1 MAGVDG
7 AASLKKCWNNSRIR
21 GLPSLIIKIII
32 YGHTLNIRAK
42 GILVMSESNQEYI
55 IISAARENNLKNV
68 SLRIP
73 KRKITIF
80 TGVSG
85 SGKSSIVFDTIAAES
100 TRLLNENFSMFV
112 RNFLPRYPQPDADA
126 IENLSMAVIVDQKR
140 LGGGSHSTMGTI
152 TDISPILRLL
162 FSRVGQPYIGQAH
175 MFSFNDPQG
184 MCPECNGI
192 GRRLGVDISKAVDM
206 SKSLNE
212 GAIMLP
218 DYSVNGWDWNIIV
231 QTGSFDPDKELS
243 EYSDEELE
251 QLLYGKARKV
261 KMDFAG
267 KSTNITVEGV
277 IEKFTNKYIKQDV
290 KTKSERTQKAV
301 APFIT
306 EGSCSSCHGARLS
319 QAALSCKVNGFNIAE
334 MSSMEVGQLIRV
346 IREINAPVAAP
357 VVKSLTERL
366 QHLVDIGLDYLTL
379 DRETDTLSG
388 GESQR
393 VKMVKHLSGS
403 LVDVTYIFDEPSI
416 GLHPRD
422 VHRLNELLQKLRD
435 KGNTV
440 IVVEHDPDVIKVAD
454 HIVDVGPYAGSR
466 GGTVV
471 YEGSYHGLLEA
482 GTLTGTHMKRPLQLK
497 HDCRQPSGKLSIKDA
512 TLHNLQ
518 NVSVDIP
525 TGVLT
530 VVTGV
535 AGSGKSTLINEVFLS
550 QHPDAIVIDQ
560 SAVGVSTRSNPAT
573 YTGIMDDVRKAFAS
587 ANKVSQS
594 LFSFNSKG
602 ACENCQGLGVVYTDL
617 AFLESVKLPCEVC
630 EGRRFK
636 EEVLA
641 YKLNGKS
648 IAEVLEMTVEQAL
661 DFFQLKEVVRKLQA
675 MSDVGLNY
683 ITLGQPLSTLS
694 GGECQRIKLASE
706 LHKKGSIYVMDE
718 PTTGLHMS
726 DIGHLLGIMNRLV
739 DAGNTVIVIEHNL
752 EVISQADWI
761 IDMGPDGGSK
771 GGQVVFEGTP
781 AKIIHAEHSIT
792 GRYLK

>member
-1 MAGVDG
+1 
-7 AASLKKCWNNSRIR
+7 
-21 GLPSLIIKIII
+21 
-32 YGHTLNIRAK
+32 
-42 GILVMSESNQEYI
+42 MSQANQEYI
-55 IISAARENNLKNV
+55 VISGARENNLRNV

-85 SGKSSIVFDTIAAES
+85 SGKSSIVFDTIASES
-100 TRLLNENFSMFV
+100 QRLLNENFSTFV
-112 RNFLPRYPQPDADA
+112 RTFLPKFPQPDADA
-126 IENLSMAVIVDQKR
+126 IENLSMAVVVDQKR

-162 FSRVGQPYIGQAH
+162 FSRAGQPYVGPVNL
-175 MFSFNDPQG
+175 FSFNDPQG

-192 GRRLGVDISKAVDM
+192 GRSMVVDMSKAVDL
-206 SKSLNE
+206 SKSLRE
-212 GAIMLP
+212 GAILLP
-218 DYSVNGWDWNIIV
+218 GYSVDSWDWNLIV
-231 QTGSFDPDKELS
+231 QGGPFDPDKKLS
-243 EYSDEELE
+243 DYPEEELE
-251 QLLYGKARKV
+251 QLLYGKAKKV

-267 KSTNITVEGV
+267 KATNITVEGV

-290 KTKSERTQKAV
+290 KTKSERTQQMV
-301 APFIT
+301 APYIA
-306 EGSCSSCHGARLS
+306 EGTCSGCRGARLNR
-319 QAALSCKVNGFNIAE
+319 AALACRINGLNIAE
-334 MSSMEVGQLIRV
+334 MASMEVGQLIRV
-346 IREINAPVAAP
+346 LREIDDPAAAP
-357 VVKSLTERL
+357 IVKSLTERL

-403 LVDVTYIFDEPSI
+403 LVDVTYIFDEPSV

-422 VHRLNELLQKLRD
+422 VHRLNDLLRKLRD

-454 HIVDVGPYAGSR
+454 HIVDVGPHAGSR
-466 GGTVV
+466 GGTIV
-471 YEGSYHGLLEA
+471 YEGSYQGLLES
-482 GTLTGTHMKRPLQLK
+482 GTLTGIHMKRPLELK
-497 HDCRQPSGKLSIKDA
+497 RDGRKPSGTLPIRNA
-512 TLHNLQ
+512 ALHNLRDV
-518 NVSVDIP
+518 NVDIP

-535 AGSGKSTLINEVFLS
+535 AGSGKSTLINEVFLG

-573 YTGIMDDVRKAFAS
+573 YTGIMDEVRKAFAA
-587 ANKVSQS
+587 ANKVNPG

-602 ACENCQGLGVVYTDL
+602 ACENCQGLGVVYADL
-617 AFLESVKLPCEVC
+617 AYLDSVKLPCEAC
-630 EGRRFK
+630 GGRRFK

-761 IDMGPDGGSK
+761 IDMGPDGGSR
-771 GGQVVFEGTP
+771 GGQVVFEGP
-781 AKIIHAEHSIT
+781 PSQIVHAEQSVT

>member
-1 MAGVDG
+1 
-7 AASLKKCWNNSRIR
+7 
-21 GLPSLIIKIII
+21 
-32 YGHTLNIRAK
+32 
-42 GILVMSESNQEYI
+42 MSESNREYI
-55 IISAARENNLKNV
+55 VISGARENNLQNV

-112 RNFLPRYPQPDADA
+112 RSFLPRVPQPDTDA

-162 FSRVGQPYIGQAH
+162 FSRAGQPYVGESN

-192 GRRLGVDISKAVDM
+192 GRKLNVDMDKAVDL

-212 GAIMLP
+212 GAIKLP
-218 DYSVNGWDWNIIV
+218 DYKVDGWDWSLVV
-231 QTGSFDPDKELS
+231 QAGPFDPDKKLS
-243 EYSDEELE
+243 HYSDEELE
-251 QLLYGKARKV
+251 KLLYSKAKKV

-267 KSTNITVEGV
+267 KATNVTVEGV
-277 IEKFTNKYIKQDV
+277 IEKFTNKYIKQDL

-306 EGSCSSCHGARLS
+306 EGTCSTCHGSRLS
-319 QAALSCKVNGFNIAE
+319 QAALSCKMNGFNIAE
-334 MSSMEVGQLIRV
+334 MSSMEVGQLIRIIHEV
-346 IREINAPVAAP
+346 DIAVAAP
-357 VVKSLTERL
+357 IVKSLSERL

-403 LVDVTYIFDEPSI
+403 LVDVTYIFDEPSV

-454 HIVDVGPYAGSR
+454 HIVDVGPHAGSH
-466 GGTVV
+466 GGTIV
-471 YEGSYHGLLEA
+471 YEGSFQGLLES
-482 GTLTGTHMKRPLQLK
+482 GTLTGTHMKRPLELK
-497 HDCRQPSGKLSIKDA
+497 HDTRQPSGKLSIKNA

-518 NVSVDIP
+518 DVNVTIP

-535 AGSGKSTLINEVFLS
+535 AGSGKSTLINDVFLS
-550 QHPDAIVIDQ
+550 QNPDAIVIDQ

-587 ANKVSQS
+587 ANKVNKG

-630 EGRRFK
+630 RGRRFK

-648 IAEVLEMTVEQAL
+648 IAEVLEMTVERAL
-661 DFFQLKEVVRKLQA
+661 EFFEQKEIVRKLQA
-675 MSDVGLNY
+675 MSDVGLDY

-706 LHKKGSIYVMDE
+706 LHKQGSIYVMDE

-726 DIGHLLGIMNRLV
+726 DIGLLLTIMNRLV

-752 EVISQADWI
+752 DVISQADWI
-761 IDMGPDGGSK
+761 IDMGPDGGSN
-771 GGQVVFEGTP
+771 GGEVVFEGTP
-781 AKIIHAEHSIT
+781 SQIIHAEQSIT
-792 GRYLK
+792 GKYLA